1 MSLSIRAAGG
11 VVVRGDG
18 AAASVLL
25 VHRPEYDD
33 WTFPKGKVEPGESDE
48 ECAVREVEE
57 ETGLTC
63 ALGAELPS
71 TEYADPRGRPKTVR
85 YWQMRVVG
93 GSLRFVHE
101 VDTAQWLG
109 FTDAVSALTYPR
121 DVDVLRALARELGA
135 LVDGVSA

>member
-1 MSLSIRAAGG
+1 LSHPIRAAGG
-11 VVVRGDG
+11 IVVRSEGS
-18 AAASVLL
+18 AAAVLL

-63 ALGAELPS
+63 SLGAELPS
-71 TEYADPRGRPKTVR
+71 TEYTDPRGRPKTVR
-85 YWQMRVVG
+85 YWRMRVVA

-101 VDTAQWLG
+101 VDTALWLG
-109 FTDAVSALTYPR
+109 FPEAASALTYPR
-121 DVDVLRALARELGA
+121 DVDVLRALAREI
-135 LVDGVSA
+135 GVLID